1 MEKNI
6 VQALEQEKKYL
17 EQRSRGEKVRLRDFV
32 KECGYDDVNDFYWEK
47 QSYLFRHQPYIV
59 EKEPYIDLSLSQQYF
74 LDKKPALLYTINCS
88 VNYVFV
94 PQEFT
99 DVNKLWN
106 LGLTPVKLGYRYK
119 DEVIISS
126 DGDLRIFLIYPKE
139 INVTPEYILGFFRS
153 ELADIYDG
161 VEMRGEDILISG
173 KKVMGSAEF
182 LKGDMKVFIAQVS
195 YNDPSRLLEKIYG
208 KTAKPFGCVDARFIS
223 PYELK
228 DRFVKWLGI

>member
-32 KECGYDDVNDFYWEK
+32 KECGYDDVNDFYWNK
-47 QSYLFRHQPYIV
+47 QAYLLKHQPYVV
-59 EKEPYIDLSLSQQYF
+59 EKEPYIDLSLSQQYV

-139 INVTPEYILGFFRS
+139 INVTSEYILGFFRS
-153 ELADIYDG
+153 ELAEIYDD

-173 KKVMGSAEF
+173 KKVMGSAGF
-182 LKGDMKVFIAQVS
+182 RIGDMKVFITQVS
-195 YNDPSRLLEKIYG
+195 YNDPSRFLEEIYG
-208 KTAKPFGCVDARFIS
+208 KTTKPFGSVDARLIS

-228 DRFVKWLGI
+228 DRFVEWLGV